1 MKNKTLAHEKILTN
15 SKQQDSEKNQL
26 TRTLFFFQYDG
37 NGLGKR
43 NLQEKEFVLPVIHL
57 KKFFFLLFL
66 QYPSRIPCPKPNF
79 IFHFVL

>member
-1 MKNKTLAHEKILTN
+1 MKKSLLTVSSRILRKIN
-15 SKQQDSEKNQL
+15 SQEH
-26 TRTLFFFQYDG
+26 FFFQYDG

-57 KKFFFLLFL
+57 KKNFFLLFL